1 MGAKAAKGAKR
12 RALLWGNTEE
22 KTRLHIAPA
31 NCYLRELSFTLH
43 DPGTLNQVLC
53 GFVTLPSMLCHN
65 RWRTRMVVPKDE
77 KARLRISS
85 LSS

>member
-12 RALLWGNTEE
+12 RALLWGNTE
-22 KTRLHIAPA
+22 KTRLHIAPD
-31 NCYLRELSFTLH
+31 NCYLRELSFMLH
-43 DPGTLNQVLC
+43 DPRTLNQVLC
-53 GFVTLPSMLCHN
+53 GFVTFSMLCHN
-65 RWRTRMVVPKDE
+65 RWRIRMVVPKDE